1 MTYANQNN
9 GSAKQIGYILGL
21 QATVKACRFVLFSHS
36 AIIEGCN
43 KWLKDNSGMV
53 AWKCET
59 IEHKVDVTADGNLT
73 YDLDAMI
80 RHDATFGYLVF
91 VRGIRYTNTFE
102 SASAS
107 YFIYFA

>member
-1 MTYANQNN
+1 MDLAN
-9 GSAKQIGYILGL
+9 
-21 QATVKACRFVLFSHS
+21 VVFFVYPIHFLNLFSHS

-59 IEHKVDVTADGNLT
+59 IERKVDVTADGSLT

-91 VRGIRYTNTFE
+91 VRGIR
-102 SASAS
+102 
-107 YFIYFA
+107 